1 MNDPKPV
8 NAPAVTRPADAAVR
22 RVWVWHALFAV
33 SLLIPTAST
42 ATNAGVGLGPLSATV
57 AIAAAWTALYLAFIQ
72 RVEDWD
78 RLRQRDA
85 TGYFALALGFATI
98 LILRHDI
105 YFLVVYALYPQ
116 AFLFLG
122 RWRWLGVAA
131 VTGVLAVG
139 AIPRVAEDGTSSVI
153 SVLAS
158 AAIATAIG
166 YFIEGVH
173 VESRTRGKAL
183 DEMTRIHAA
192 TEAVAA
198 ARTPEAVAAALR
210 THLGRDG
217 DDVTVGMQPGEGDT
231 DAFVVPLRA
240 TRQEAIV
247 VVTDRTIS
255 EEERRRW
262 QAIGPH
268 VGVVLDNLRLARRS
282 RTTGMLTERERL
294 AREVHDTLAQS
305 LTIIVTQ
312 LEAADQALANDPDDV
327 RRRMT
332 TARDAARDGLS
343 AARTFVRGNRPVE
356 LVDASFAEAIRH
368 VAERWTETVSVPV
381 SIAVNEADRSGEVPA
396 AHADTLLRVTQEAL
410 ANIQRHAAARNVDL
424 TIGHSSAQVTLE
436 ICDDGIG
443 FDPGRIELREDGTGF
458 GLNSMRQRIEGL
470 GGTLAIHTA
479 PGSGTTIRAELP
491 IKSDVTR

>member
-1 MNDPKPV
+1 MDGLEPV
-8 NAPAVTRPADAAVR
+8 SRPEGAGPSDAAVR
-22 RVWVWHALFAV
+22 GVWVWHGLFAV
-33 SLLIPTAST
+33 SLLIPTASA
-42 ATNAGVGLGPLSATV
+42 ATDTSVGLAPRTATV
-57 AIAAAWTALYLAFIQ
+57 AIAAAWAALYLAFVQ

-85 TGYFALALGFATI
+85 TGYFVLALGFAAT
-98 LILRHDI
+98 LMVRHDL

-131 VTGVLAVG
+131 VTGVLAIG
-139 AIPRVAEDGTSSVI
+139 AIPRIADDGPSAVI

-173 VESRTRGKAL
+173 GESRTRGEAL
-183 DEMTRIHAA
+183 DDLARIHAA

-198 ARTPEAVAAALR
+198 ARTREAVAAALR
-210 THLGRDG
+210 THLGRDI
-217 DDVTVGMQPGEGDT
+217 DHVTLATRPGEAGT

-240 TRQEAIV
+240 TQEEAIV
-247 VVTDRTIS
+247 VVTDRKLS
-255 EEERRRW
+255 AKERRRW
-262 QAIGPH
+262 QMIGPH

-312 LEAADQALANDPDDV
+312 LEAADQALPSDPDDV

-332 TARDAARDGLS
+332 IARDAARDGLS
-343 AARTFVRGNRPVE
+343 AARAFVRDNRPVE
-356 LVDASFAEAIRH
+356 LVNTSFAEAIRH

-381 SIAVNEADRSGEVPA
+381 SITANDGDGEVPA

-424 TIGHSSAQVTLE
+424 TILHSSGQVTLE
-436 ICDDGIG
+436 IRDDGIG
-443 FDPGRIELREDGTGF
+443 FDPGKIGLREDGTGF
-458 GLNSMRQRIEGL
+458 GLRSMRQRIEGL
-470 GGTLAIHTA
+470 GGALTIDAS
-479 PGSGTTIRAELP
+479 PGTGTTIRAELP
-491 IKSDVTR
+491 AKDEATR

>member
-1 MNDPKPV
+1 VDHPQPV
-8 NAPAVTRPADAAVR
+8 SGPAVARPTDAAVR

-42 ATNAGVGLGPLSATV
+42 ATNPNVGLGPRTATV
-57 AIAAAWTALYLAFIQ
+57 AIATAWTALYLAFIQ

-85 TGYFALALGFATI
+85 AGYFVLALGFATI
-98 LILRHDI
+98 LILRDGI

-131 VTGVLAVG
+131 VTGVLAIA
-139 AIPRVAEDGTSSVI
+139 AIPRVADDGASAVI

-173 VESRTRGKAL
+173 GESRTRGKAL
-183 DEMTRIHAA
+183 DEMTRMHAA

-210 THLGRDG
+210 THLGREG
-217 DDVTVGMQPGEGDT
+217 DHVTVAMRPGEGDT
-231 DAFVVPLRA
+231 GAFVVPLRA
-240 TRQEAIV
+240 TRQEVIV
-247 VVTDRTIS
+247 IAAARKIS
-255 EEERRRW
+255 DEERRRW

-332 TARDAARDGLS
+332 TARDAARGGLS
-343 AARTFVRGNRPVE
+343 AARAFVRDNRPVE
-356 LVDASFAEAIRH
+356 LADATFTEAIRQ
-368 VAERWTETVSVPV
+368 VAERWTETVSIPV
-381 SIAVNEADRSGEVPA
+381 SISANKGDRAGEVPA

-410 ANIQRHAAARNVDL
+410 ANVQRHAAARNVDL
-424 TIGHSSAQVTLE
+424 TIGHSSGQVTLE
-436 ICDDGIG
+436 IRDDGIG
-443 FDPGRIELREDGTGF
+443 FDPAKLELREDGTGF
-458 GLNSMRQRIEGL
+458 GLRSMRQRIEGL
-470 GGTLAIHTA
+470 GGVLTIHTSS
-479 PGSGTTIRAELP
+479 GSGTTIRAELP
-491 IKSDVTR
+491 IKNEVTG